1 MPTNATETAATNEGL
16 AAVVSDSACEKGPA
30 TMNAAEPTGAETSS
44 PSSETPLAEASSVAA
59 SGRVLAVCLSE
70 RKGVRKKPVD
80 SIKLEVGSGV
90 VGDAHA
96 GSWHRQVSL
105 LPNESVDELR
115 GVLPALA
122 PGDFAEN
129 VLTEGLDLKSLPVG
143 TVLAVGEAL
152 VAVTQI
158 GKKCHNDCE
167 IKRLV
172 GKCAMPSEGIFA
184 VVIRDGAV
192 RRGDGV
198 RVVEVCER

>member
-1 MPTNATETAATNEGL
+1 MPANATGSVATSENSAAT
-16 AAVVSDSACEKGPA
+16 VSDSACERDTA
-30 TMNAAEPTGAETSS
+30 TMNAAEPTVADMISASPEVPLPGATAQS
-44 PSSETPLAEASSVAA
+44 A

-115 GVLPALA
+115 EVLPALA

-152 VAVTQI
+152 VVVTQI

-184 VVIRDGAV
+184 VVIREGEV

>member
-1 MPTNATETAATNEGL
+1 MLDNAIGAEGANEDP
-16 AAVVSDSACEKGPA
+16 AAVSSGPVCEKRVT
-30 TMNAAEPTGAETSS
+30 TMKAAEPAIAEMSS
-44 PSSETPLAEASSVAA
+44 ASGDAPLADASTDAA

-80 SIKLEVGSGV
+80 AIKLEVGSGV

-96 GSWHRQVSL
+96 GSWHRQISL

-115 GVLPALA
+115 EVLPALA

-184 VVIRDGAV
+184 VVIRGGEV

>member
-1 MPTNATETAATNEGL
+1 MPANATGSVATSEGSAAT
-16 AAVVSDSACEKGPA
+16 VSDSACERGAA
-30 TMNAAEPTGAETSS
+30 TMNAASPTVADMS
-44 PSSETPLAEASSVAA
+44 PASSEVPLPGATPQST

-70 RKGVRKKPVD
+70 RKGVRKKPLD

-115 GVLPALA
+115 EVLPALA

-184 VVIRDGAV
+184 VVIRGGDV

>member
-1 MPTNATETAATNEGL
+1 MPDNAVGASKTGGISAA
-16 AAVVSDSACEKGPA
+16 AASGSACEKGA
-30 TMNAAEPTGAETSS
+30 ASMNAASPTVVEVS
-44 PSSETPLAEASSVAA
+44 PASSEATLADVPAAA
-59 SGRVLAVCLSE
+59 SGHVLAVCLSE

-80 SIKLEVGSGV
+80 SIKLEVGCGV

-115 GVLPALA
+115 EVLPALA

-184 VVIRDGAV
+184 VVIRGGEV